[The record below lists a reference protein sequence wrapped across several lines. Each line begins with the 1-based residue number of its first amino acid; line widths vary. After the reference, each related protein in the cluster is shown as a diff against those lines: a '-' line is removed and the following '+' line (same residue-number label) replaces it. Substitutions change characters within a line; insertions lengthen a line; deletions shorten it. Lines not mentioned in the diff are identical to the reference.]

1 MTERF
6 VAGGMFMWPILIVFC
21 IGLILA
27 LVKFI
32 TLMTTGVNAGQLMQK
47 VKKAL
52 MTGDTN
58 AAIKA
63 CKGNKPVQRILTA
76 GLENKAYGVDA
87 VEKGLVQEGGIQ
99 STYLN
104 KGMIWLSTVTAMAPM
119 LGFLGTVWGMV
130 GAMESI
136 AKAND
141 ISPAVVAGGISEA
154 LLTTA
159 FGLVVALTIQFFQNV
174 FANIIDN
181 RILDME
187 ESSIAL
193 LDTVMELEH
202 NK

>member
-6 VAGGMFMWPILIVFC
+6 VAGGGFMWPILVVFI

-27 LVKFI
+27 LVKFVS
-32 TLMTTGVNAGQLMQK
+32 LLGTGVNAGFTMQK
-47 VKKAL
+47 IKKGL
-52 MTGDTN
+52 VSGDT
-58 AAIKA
+58 ATALKA
-63 CKGNKPVQRILTA
+63 CKGNKPLQKMLSA
-76 GLENKAYGVDA
+76 GLENNKYGLEA
-87 VEKGLVQEGGIQ
+87 VEKGLIQEGGIQ
-99 STYLN
+99 TTYLN
-104 KGMIWLSTVTAMAPM
+104 KGMIWLSTCVAMAPM

-141 ISPAVVAGGISEA
+141 ISPSVVAGGISEA

-159 FGLVVALTIQFFQNV
+159 FGLVVAITIQFFQNI

-187 ESSIAL
+187 ETSIAL